1 MEINQS
7 KDFSQ
12 PVILGRTGL
21 SVGRLGIGASFGVPS
36 DAIEMAFERGVNY
49 LYWGSLRKDQMG
61 EGIRRVV
68 AKNREH
74 AVIVVNGF
82 IPFGFRYRQIVES
95 SLRKLNIEYIDIFL
109 IAFHSSPPRKSQ
121 LDALLKLK
129 LEGKIRFLGLS
140 SHNRRLFAMME
151 KEKIIDVF
159 HVRYSAAHRGAES
172 DVFPLLP
179 KENGPGIAVFT
190 ATRWG
195 KLLKDSWMPPG
206 EPTPTAADCYRF
218 TLSHPSVHVCVT
230 GLNSRWQMEHALTVL
245 EKGPL
250 DPDEMAWMKRVGD
263 YIYQKRRKQW

>member
-21 SVGRLGIGASFGVPS
+21 SVGRLGIGASFGVPA
-36 DAIEMAFERGVNY
+36 DAVEMAFERGMNY
-49 LYWGSLRKDQMG
+49 LYWGSLRKDAMG
-61 EGIRRVV
+61 EGIRHIV
-68 AKNREH
+68 ARNRER

-82 IPFGFRYRQIVES
+82 VPFGFRYRQIVES

-109 IAFHSSPPRKSQ
+109 MAFHPNPPRRSQ
-121 LDALLKLK
+121 LDALLKMK
-129 LEGKIRFLGLS
+129 REGKIHHLGLS
-140 SHNRRLFAMME
+140 SHNRRLFAKME
-151 KEKIIDVF
+151 AEKIIDVF
-159 HVRYSAAHRGAES
+159 HVRYSAAHRGAEQ

-179 KENGPGIAVFT
+179 QENGPGIAVFT

-195 KLLKDSWMPPG
+195 KLLQDSWMPPG

-218 TLSHPSVHVCVT
+218 VLSHPSVHVCIT
-230 GLNSRWQMEHALTVL
+230 GLNSRQQMEHALTVL

-250 DPDEMAWMKRVGD
+250 DPDEMAWMHRVGD
-263 YIYQKRRKQW
+263 YIYQKRMKQL